1 MQVGAENTN
10 SSRHRIRNNLPG
22 KPDFCPLVFRTAEL
36 QAFCNMDLAA
46 KAREAVDAVP
56 RGLLARTAA
65 FLLLMILDQATPFRA
80 SAHAMIAFIAGAAP

>member
-1 MQVGAENTN
+1 
-10 SSRHRIRNNLPG
+10 
-22 KPDFCPLVFRTAEL
+22 
-36 QAFCNMDLAA
+36 MDLAA

-65 FLLLMILDQATPFRA
+65 FLLLMILDQATPLRA